1 MRHVSGLKAQEPVL
15 MHTAVHGPLVNI
27 LNYCQLCPS
36 RWLLTPAPEKAD
48 NVKNA
53 GPLSAIPLQTLCH
66 VRSHLQLLSVGPA
79 VGGGERLEQTL
90 WQQPKEKH
98 VLCRGRTHRGL

>member
-1 MRHVSGLKAQEPVL
+1 MHKAVHVS
-15 MHTAVHGPLVNI
+15 LVNL
-27 LNYCQLCPS
+27 LNCYQLCPS
-36 RWLLTPAPEKAD
+36 RWLLTPTPEKAN

-53 GPLSAIPLQTLCH
+53 GPLSAILLQTLCH
-66 VRSHLQLLSVGPA
+66 VRSHLQLLSVAPA

-98 VLCRGRTHRGL
+98 VLC

>member
-1 MRHVSGLKAQEPVL
+1 MCELTQLQPALSLKMVSYSHP
-15 MHTAVHGPLVNI
+15 
-27 LNYCQLCPS
+27 
-36 RWLLTPAPEKAD
+36 R

-53 GPLSAIPLQTLCH
+53 SPLRAILLQTRCH

-98 VLCRGRTHRGL
+98 VLC